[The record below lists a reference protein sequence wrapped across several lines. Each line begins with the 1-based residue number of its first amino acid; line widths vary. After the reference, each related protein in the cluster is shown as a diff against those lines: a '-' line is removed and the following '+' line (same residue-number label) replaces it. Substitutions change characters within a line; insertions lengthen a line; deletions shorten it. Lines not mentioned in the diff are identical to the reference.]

1 VGVKEVISR
10 WLLEESYTI
19 SNLEGVSVPGV
30 EWGLAVSTQAPP
42 GVKFSVISPSDKRDR
57 VILVLGVVI
66 SPEHRRELEKLS
78 VNERVRL
85 LHTILSK
92 ALMVCSDCKIAVKPA
107 ISDPQ
112 AIVINLE
119 VFNDE
124 IEKYGKS
131 YFLRTLYRLIN
142 TYLAVVSGFNEWF
155 PVVVSEKQQYYP
167 YM

>member
-1 VGVKEVISR
+1 VEIKDVISK

-19 SNLEGVSVPGV
+19 SNLEGVGVPGIA
-30 EWGLAVSTQAPP
+30 WGLSVSTPGAP
-42 GVKFSVISPSDKRDR
+42 GVKFSIISPSDKRDR
-57 VILVLGVVI
+57 IVLVLGVVI
-66 SPEHRRELEKLS
+66 SPEHRKELEKLS

-85 LHTILSK
+85 LHTILLK
-92 ALMVCSDCKIAVKPA
+92 ALTVCSDCKIAVKPA

-112 AIVINLE
+112 AIIINLE

-131 YFLRTLYRLIN
+131 HFMRTLYRLIN
-142 TYLAVVSGFNEWF
+142 TYLAVVSGFNEWI
-155 PVVVSEKQQYYP
+155 PVVISEKHQYYP